1 MKGKVLS
8 SKSDILNLT
17 RWLELEKVFRGKEFN
32 YESIVYNKLNKKLKT
47 KDLEL
52 KNMVKEIESIET

>member
-17 RWLELEKVFRGKEFN
+17 RRLELEKVFHEKEFN
-32 YESIVYNKLNKKLKT
+32 YESVVYNKLNKKFKT

-52 KNMVKEIESIET
+52 DNIVEEIENIET